1 MGRILRNLLGL
12 ALLGAA
18 FLTDTQPSAQSPT
31 DLEALARQG
40 QGAQLQARVSRMER
54 YVSDGQLLPAL
65 QNAEWMLLEL
75 RQRPR
80 GDESLLGV
88 EGAEDLAKRVIHLRN
103 DVLFKLQPGPGG
115 KRGDFIR
122 NLVDAAVFSDWKLGV
137 PASVTLA
144 QAILES
150 SWGRSAPGNALFGIK
165 GKGPSGSNL
174 RKVVEY
180 RGGKRVIRRDHFRA
194 YESWD
199 ESVADHAALLS
210 KSRVYAK
217 ARAVSEDPDA
227 YVRALQGTYASD
239 PRYASKLSAMFDMYL
254 LRRFDWNPRSPLP

>member
-1 MGRILRNLLGL
+1 MGRILRTLLGL
-12 ALLGAA
+12 ALLGVA
-18 FLTDTQPSAQSPT
+18 FLTDTQPAAQSPT

-40 QGAQLQARVSRMER
+40 PGAQLQARISRMER

-75 RQRPR
+75 RQRSLSD
-80 GDESLLGV
+80 DELLGAG
-88 EGAEDLAKRVIHLRN
+88 GAEELAKRVIHLRN
-103 DVLFKLQPGPGG
+103 DVLFKLQPGPRG
-115 KRGDFIR
+115 KRGEFIR
-122 NLVDAAVFSDWKLGV
+122 TLADAAVFSDWKLGV

-194 YESWD
+194 YDSWD
-199 ESVADHAALLS
+199 ASIEDHAALLS

-227 YVRALQGTYASD
+227 FARALQGTYASD
-239 PRYASKLSAMFDMYL
+239 PRYASKLSPFFDMYL